1 MHQAGSR
8 GMVMVMVLVL
18 LGIMGLMAMFS
29 LRLALTGQAVAS
41 NRHAH
46 AQALQAAELA
56 LRYCEDSIGRP
67 DSVVPVQPA
76 PDVDADAPVLWQT
89 ASHWGKSAPLASQV
103 PRALAHGALSMPA
116 DAALPQC
123 LVEAMVLRRV
133 RGGDDRLGAWLVTA
147 RGTSPDYRPDGQG
160 AEVWLQSVVRR

>member
-1 MHQAGSR
+1 MLMA
-8 GMVMVMVLVL
+8 LIL
-18 LGIMGLMAMFS
+18 LGVMGLAAMFS

-67 DSVVPVQPA
+67 GSLVPVQPA
-76 PDVDADAPVLWQT
+76 PDVDADLPVRWQT
-89 ASHWGKSAPLASQV
+89 AANWGQTAPLASPV
-103 PRALAHGALSMPA
+103 PGALAQGALPLPA
-116 DAALPQC
+116 DAELPQC

-133 RGGDDRLGAWLVTA
+133 RGADDRLGATHPA
-147 RGTSPDYRPDGQG
+147 QH
-160 AEVWLQSVVRR
+160 